1 MNINKID
8 IDKLNAQL
16 KVQITAEDY
25 QQNVENVLRDYR
37 KKASVP
43 GFRPGKVPMGM
54 VKKMYGK
61 AVLVEEVNKV
71 LQNAV
76 YNFIMEEKLDIL
88 GNPVPQDTDVDW
100 DNPGEMEFIFDM
112 GMSPDFELKFG
123 AKDKLTSY
131 KVTADD
137 KMVDDYLMDIRR
149 RYGKLTTQEESSEED
164 SLVADFTQV
173 LKKGDESEPITSNG
187 TLMIPNIKDKRS
199 MKKFLGLK
207 VGDKLKMNP
216 TKVLENAAE
225 VSSLLQISKEQAESL
240 DSDFEMEIKVI
251 QRLEP
256 AGMDQDLFDK
266 VYGEGVVSS
275 EDELRTKVKADL
287 ENMFVQDSER
297 KFLNDATQYVL
308 DKVNIE
314 LPDAFLKRWLQT
326 QSEELTEER
335 VEMEYEQ
342 YAKGTK
348 WQLIENRISKDH
360 GIQVERDEVKERAK
374 QIVAGQMAQYGQQ
387 VADEELDNIAERVL
401 ANEEEAKRVSDQI
414 FEEKLKEYFK
424 ENFKIQEKEVSYD
437 EFLKLATK

>member
-16 KVQITAEDY
+16 KIQISTEDY
-25 QQNVENVLRDYR
+25 QENVDNVLKDYR

-76 YNFIMEEKLDIL
+76 YSFITEEKLDIL
-88 GNPVPQDTDVDW
+88 GNPVPQDSDVDW
-100 DNPGEMEFIFDM
+100 DNPGEMEFTFDM
-112 GMSPDFELKFG
+112 GLSPEFDLKFT

-131 KVTADD
+131 KVVADD
-137 KMVDDYLMDIRR
+137 SMVDDYLMDIRR
-149 RYGKLTTQEESSEED
+149 RYGKLTTQEESTEED
-164 SLVADFTQV
+164 SLVADFTQL
-173 LKKGDESEPITSNG
+173 LKKGEEGDPIQANG

-199 MKKFLGLK
+199 AKKFIGVK
-207 VGDKLKMNP
+207 SGDVVKMNP
-216 TKVLENAAE
+216 SKIFDNASE
-225 VSSLLQISKEQAESL
+225 VASLLQINKEQAEQL
-240 DSDFEMEIKVI
+240 DGDFEMEVKTV
-251 QRLEP
+251 QRLIP
-256 AGMDQDLFDK
+256 AELDQELFDK
-266 VYGEGVVSS
+266 VYGEGTVNS
-275 EDELRTKVKADL
+275 EDELRDKVKEDL

-308 DKVNIE
+308 DKIKIE
-314 LPDAFLKRWLQT
+314 LPDVFLKRWLQT

-335 VEMEYEQ
+335 VDLEYEQ

-348 WQLIENRISKDH
+348 WQLIENRIARDH
-360 GIQVERDEVKERAK
+360 GINVERDEVKDRAK

-387 VADEELDNIAERVL
+387 VEEEELNNIAERVL

-414 FEEKLKEYFK
+414 FEEKLKSYFK
-424 ENFKIQEKEVSYD
+424 ETFKIQEKEVTYD